1 MTSTVHDV
9 PQNDEQQNDEQQNDG
24 QQNDEQQQ
32 ASPAA
37 ARRFGAR
44 RVLLVVVALA
54 AVAALV
60 SGVLWLL
67 AVNSGSLALS
77 RDRDAVLVDA
87 KQAAINMNTLDY
99 KNVDAGL
106 ALWEQ
111 SSTGDLLAQ
120 IQKGR
125 AEYAKAVSEAK
136 RSTVATVP
144 DAAVVELGDRA
155 GVARVLVAID
165 VTVTPEGQAPVVSR
179 QRLQLQMARTP
190 EGWKVSNL
198 SPVRA
203 PTAGTGN

>member
-1 MTSTVHDV
+1 MTSTVHDG
-9 PQNDEQQNDEQQNDG
+9 PQQDEQQS
-24 QQNDEQQQ
+24 
-32 ASPAA
+32 SPISRRID
-37 ARRFGAR
+37 ARRI
-44 RVLLVVVALA
+44 LLVVTALA

-67 AVNSGSLALS
+67 ALNSDSLALS
-77 RDRDAVLVDA
+77 RDRDAALVDA
-87 KQAAINMNTLDY
+87 RQAAINLNTLDY

-111 SSTGDLLAQ
+111 SSTGDVLAEF
-120 IQKGR
+120 QKNK
-125 AEYAKAVSEAK
+125 AEYAKAVTEAK

-144 DAAVVELGDRA
+144 DAAVAELDDRA
-155 GVARVLVAID
+155 GSARVLVAVD

-190 EGWKVSNL
+190 QGWKVSNL

-203 PTAGTGN
+203 PTTGTGN